1 MNITHV
7 VEHLPTGG
15 LERIVVDLVREQSD
29 RGHRC
34 QVVCLH
40 DRGRLADELAAVGVP
55 VHACG
60 KRIGIDLPAL
70 WRLRGHLRRHATR
83 ILHTHNNT
91 AHYVA
96 LTAATGMSFERVIN
110 TRHGM
115 GSNDPANRRERRYA
129 MTMHRTDAV
138 VTVCESARE
147 SFIERG
153 LVPADKLRVVL
164 NGIHT
169 AKFASASDAAR
180 LRTLATLGLPSATR
194 VIGSVGRL
202 NQAKDQRTLLEAFAV
217 LRRHGVDAA
226 LLILGEGSLRGQL
239 EQRIEALGVADRA
252 FLLGDRDDVAEWM
265 PAFDVFALSS
275 ITEGYSVAL
284 LEACASALP
293 IVATRVGGNAEIV
306 RDGVNGTLVP
316 PRDAGALAEALASL
330 LVSPG
335 RAHAFGMAGQA
346 WVRAHGSVAAM
357 ADGYE
362 KVYVG

>member
-1 MNITHV
+1 MKITHV

-15 LERIVVDLVREQSD
+15 LERIVVDLVREQVR

-40 DRGRLADELAAVGVP
+40 ERGRLADELTGAGVP

-60 KRIGIDLPAL
+60 KRVGIDLPAL
-70 WRLRGHLRRHATR
+70 WRLRGHLRRHSTQV
-83 ILHTHNNT
+83 LHTHNNA

-96 LTAATGMSFERVIN
+96 LTAAIGLDFDRVVN

-115 GSNDPANRRERRYA
+115 GSDDRASRRERRYA
-129 MTMHRTDAV
+129 MTMRRTDAV
-138 VTVCESARE
+138 VTVCDSARR
-147 SFIERG
+147 SFIERRM
-153 LVPADKLRVVL
+153 VPPEKLRVVL

-169 AKFASASDAAR
+169 AQFVAASDAAR
-180 LRTLATLGLPSATR
+180 ARALATLGLPSTTR

-202 NQAKDQRTLLEAFAV
+202 NQAKDQRTLLDAFAT
-217 LRRHGVDAA
+217 LRRRGNDAA
-226 LLILGEGSLRGQL
+226 LLILGEGDLRGAL
-239 EQRIEALGVADRA
+239 ERRIAALGITDRA
-252 FLLGDRDDVAEWM
+252 FLLGDRSDVADWL

-306 RDGVNGTLVP
+306 REGVNGVLVP
-316 PRDAGALAEALASL
+316 PRDADALADALASL
-330 LVSPG
+330 LAAPERARALGAAG
-335 RAHAFGMAGQA
+335 RT
-346 WVRAHGSVAAM
+346 WVGAHGSVAAM

-362 KVYVG
+362 KVYAG